1 MIMMMV
7 DGGWWMVM
15 DGGWWM
21 MMDDDDGDGWWMVDD
36 GGWPPHSNT
45 LHIASLFHNLFI
57 LRVFLLYYFGHLN
70 LDSIAVSV
78 FVFYLHL
85 LELDNQKQ
93 EPKKY

>member
-7 DGGWWMVM
+7 DGGCWMVM

-45 LHIASLFHNLFI
+45 LHIASLFHNHFI
-57 LRVFLLYYFGHLN
+57 PRVFLLYHFAHLN
-70 LDSIAVSV
+70 
-78 FVFYLHL
+78 
-85 LELDNQKQ
+85 
-93 EPKKY
+93 